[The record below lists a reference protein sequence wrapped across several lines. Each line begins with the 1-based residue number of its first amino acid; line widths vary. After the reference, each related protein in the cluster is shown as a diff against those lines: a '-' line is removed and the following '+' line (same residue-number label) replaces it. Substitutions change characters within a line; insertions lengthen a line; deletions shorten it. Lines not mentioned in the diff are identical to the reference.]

1 MGPLLWP
8 RCRLKRLGL
17 WLLHDGDVVL
27 VACCFC
33 FVLRTESKKKKTI
46 DEYPLPDAHHFGPD
60 SAAVHAQWTYA
71 NGHKGTK
78 QNTHGRRA

>member
-1 MGPLLWP
+1 MFTRQLNREWGHHIARGWASLLLD
-8 RCRLKRLGL
+8 RLR
-17 WLLHDGDVVL
+17 D
-27 VACCFC
+27 
-33 FVLRTESKKKKTI
+33 FVGSPEI